1 MTTMLW
7 LTKTWDCV
15 KKYWQIFLGF
25 FAAIVAMILLRQKE
39 DPAEILENANEAH
52 KKELDAIKKSEEFL
66 KNKSAKAEY
75 LYQKTLK
82 EIEEKHQKGQEAL
95 SENMREEVKRIIEDH
110 KEDPV
115 EITHRI
121 SALTGFVVHV
131 EDD

>member
-1 MTTMLW
+1 MMW
-7 LTKTWDCV
+7 LTNVWDCI

-25 FAAIVAMILLRQKE
+25 FAAIVAMVLLRQKE

-52 KKELDAIKKSEEFL
+52 KKEIDAIKKSEELL

-82 EIEEKHQKGQEAL
+82 EIEERHQKGQEVL

-110 KEDPV
+110 KEDPT
-115 EITHRI
+115 EITRRI